1 MKKITVLLV
10 ALLTALNIMAA
21 DPDFAYPKTKLDK
34 AVKAYDEAIN
44 DPAASGIQLI
54 RCVLQITRATAAI
67 DQDSLVRV
75 IPRIDRAITA
85 MPDGPDKALMLTAR
99 ADVLNAIYS
108 RNRWKYD
115 QSETPDE
122 PLPADITEWNG
133 RQFTAQIQSALTS
146 SFGLATAHSCPIS
159 HYTNANII
167 KADRQTQIYFP
178 DVASFVA
185 FKASRMFRS
194 LALND
199 NSHAIIT
206 RMIAL
211 SPEKSAP
218 WFYWSAQLCNANELS
233 PAFFS
238 VEDKGSTTP
247 LHKLYLDNKDC
258 EEAGYILALIA
269 DQNSGYNFAPSW
281 LLPELRSFISRYPAY
296 WQINDLKNCVANLTQ
311 SCVSLSIGRTVA
323 PGQPIKV
330 GISQLFTKK
339 YGFNVYSLT
348 AAEFNRGLIKV
359 KGKKPLQRISVA
371 NTANA
376 EKTDTTLTFTLAAP
390 GYYAVAATVNDSVSN
405 SQATSFICSTFYPVL
420 LDGNST
426 NAMLVT
432 DLTTGAPVSG
442 VSVTE
447 HSDKTK
453 TRQLGKSDKK
463 GIIKF
468 APLVTDKGTYRST
481 GFTFS
486 NARGSIKFP
495 GLSYMS
501 HWRRENQPD
510 HHAIIFCD
518 RQLYH
523 PGDTIRW
530 AAVASYGEKIG
541 EAAVCPD
548 LKLRVNFNNV
558 NAETIDSVIMTTDEF
573 GRISGSFVAP
583 EDGLTGEFEIEVY
596 TVDADGD
603 ADEVL
608 NSRGITVSDFKLPT
622 FKIDSLTA
630 GRDLPTPG
638 CVTLGGLAVT
648 YSGMPVS
655 GAKVEATIW
664 EASRWRW
671 FSRSRKL
678 AELSATTGPD
688 GRFSVV
694 VPDSV
699 IKQSDTRCFIAEFS
713 VAAQSGEV
721 QTASKPFT
729 TGKPYSIS
737 FDNNESIVNLDS
749 PLKDPFSVYDADGKE
764 VDIMLRWWLNE
775 GKTEFDPAKAVA
787 SGTCSSSAGSSIDL
801 SDVPAGIYRISAAP
815 VDTALADNAK
825 GLATLRLYSIGKN
838 TMPDEDR
845 IFIPTSLYTTDDK
858 GHVEVIFGTPD
869 DNTYIYKVVASP
881 GELLS
886 LDQNRYDKGFHRAKV
901 SLPDTCTN
909 ATFKLITV
917 RDGKLTQESIL
928 IQRPDRRKITLE
940 GSSMRDRLTSGT
952 DEHWTIK
959 LTDADKHPVAGALI
973 ATMFNSALNSLT
985 SYRMPSDFFLNHPM
999 PFLRIS
1005 SPANYLTYSNV
1016 SLKIN
1021 LLKGVT
1027 LVDPVFNPSIDGA
1040 AIGRYGYIGMRSMAN
1055 AAIGSSSADDL
1066 DEVVAVGYGTSKK
1079 SMLTGAVAG
1088 VAYDEAEEE
1097 SEIALNETVTVD
1109 GGAETKEDFDYRDG
1123 EVLQAL
1129 WMPGL
1134 VIGDNGET
1142 EITFT
1147 VPNANTTWSFNAF
1160 AWTSDLRAA
1169 KMMREFVTSKPVM
1182 VQPNLPRFLRVG
1194 DKARVLATVYNNSDA
1209 EASVTTVVEI
1219 FDIATGAVMS
1229 TVTSTDSIVPAASAI
1244 VAATVTAPDDA
1255 AAIGYRVR
1263 STLGKF
1269 TDGEQSF
1276 IPIEAA
1282 TSDVIDSK
1290 DFYLNPG
1297 DSLVS
1302 IAIPAGDK
1310 QKSTLD
1316 YTANPAW
1323 NIIKE
1328 LPGLANSASSTS
1340 VGAARQLFGAATADG
1355 LLRGNKELADVLAQ
1369 WSHDSETEALT
1380 SRLAQ
1385 NDELKAAVL
1394 SSTPWVQAAASDTE
1408 RMARLSLLFDKKA
1421 TSRSIAA
1428 SIATLKK
1435 LQRNDGGWS
1444 WGEWSRESSLW
1455 ATNMIL
1461 QDLGRLNAM
1470 GYLPA
1475 DSDLSNMIQRAIA
1488 YYESQIPRE
1497 AKTDEAF
1504 TFITTLFPDAKTGLR
1519 GRQIIGATIQHIIGN
1534 WKKSTPWFK
1543 ALEAIILSSNG
1554 YQSVARQIIGSLS
1567 EFAVTSPDKGTSF
1580 PSVDNVNDYA
1590 DLLYA
1595 FGRVEPKSKIID
1607 GMRQWLVIRQQT
1619 TSRLGS
1625 WDPTRLI
1632 AAFAT
1637 TGSDWFDSSASSTSV
1652 TLGGKTVDID
1662 SAELATGHIVV
1673 TLNGAHGGENLT
1685 VSRGNSAVPAYG
1697 AVISRYTAASAD
1709 VKAMSCSDL
1718 SIEKR
1723 ITALRDGRWQYVDD
1737 LRLGEQVR
1745 IVLTV
1750 KAKRDLQYLTVI
1762 DGRPAAF
1769 EPVEQLPGWVWSGGA
1784 GFYRENR
1791 NSETRLFID
1800 YLPKGTY
1807 QITID
1812 MTASVAGTF
1821 SSGIATAQSQLA
1833 PAITAHS
1840 AGSTINCE

>member
-10 ALLTALNIMAA
+10 ALLTALNIMAT
-21 DPDFAYPKTKLDK
+21 DPDFAYPKTTLDK
-34 AVKAYDEAIN
+34 AVKAYDEAIS
-44 DPAASGIQLI
+44 DPASSGIQLI
-54 RCVLQITRATAAI
+54 SSVLQITRATAAI
-67 DQDSLVRV
+67 DQDSLVRI
-75 IPRIDRAITA
+75 IPRIDRAITV
-85 MPDGPDKALMLTAR
+85 MPDGAEKALMLTAR

-115 QSETPDE
+115 RSETPDE
-122 PLPADITEWNG
+122 PLPSDITEWNG
-133 RQFTAQIQSALTS
+133 RQFTAQIQSALNS
-146 SFGLATAHSCPIS
+146 SFDLAAAHSSSIS
-159 HYTNANII
+159 HYTKADII
-167 KADRQTQIYFP
+167 KAGRQTQIYFP

-185 FKASRMFRS
+185 LKASRMFRS

-199 NSHAIIT
+199 DRHSLIS
-206 RMIAL
+206 RMIGL
-211 SPEKSAP
+211 SPAKSAP
-218 WFYWSAQLCNANELS
+218 WFYWSAQLCNADELR
-233 PAFFS
+233 PAFFRADDEGNS
-238 VEDKGSTTP
+238 TP

-258 EEAGYILALIA
+258 EDAGYVLALIA
-269 DQNSGYNFAPSW
+269 EQNSGYNFAPSW
-281 LLPELRSFISRYPAY
+281 LLPELRSFISRFPAY
-296 WQINDLKNCVANLTQ
+296 WQINDLKNCVASLTQ
-311 SCVSLSIGRTVA
+311 SSVSLSLERTVA

-330 GISQLFTKK
+330 DISQLFTKK

-348 AAEFNRGLIKV
+348 AAEFNRGLLNV
-359 KGKKPLQRISVA
+359 KGKKPIQRISAA

-390 GYYAVAATVNDSVSN
+390 GYYAIAATVNDSVNN

-420 LDGNST
+420 LNGNSP
-426 NAMLVT
+426 NAILVT

-447 HSDKTK
+447 HSENSK
-453 TRQLGKSDKK
+453 TRRLGKSDKE
-463 GIIKF
+463 GVIKF
-468 APLVTDKGTYRST
+468 APLVTGKGYYRST

-486 NARGSIKFP
+486 DARGSIKFP

-501 HWRRENQPD
+501 HWRGENQPD
-510 HHAIIFCD
+510 HHALIFCD

-523 PGDTIRW
+523 PGDTVRW

-548 LKLRVNFNNV
+548 LKLQVNFNNV
-558 NAETIDSVIMTTDEF
+558 NAETIDSVIVTTDAF

-583 EDGLTGEFEIEVY
+583 DDGLTGEFEIEVY

-603 ADEVL
+603 TDEAL
-608 NSRGITVSDFKLPT
+608 TSRGITVSDFKLPT

-630 GRDLPTPG
+630 GRDIPTPG
-638 CVTLGGLAVT
+638 SVTLGGLAVT
-648 YSGMPVS
+648 YSGMPVA
-655 GAKVEATIW
+655 GAKVETTIW

-671 FSRSRKL
+671 FSRSRKI
-678 AELSATTGPD
+678 AELSATTGAD

-694 VPDSV
+694 VPDSI

-721 QTASKPFT
+721 QTASKSFT

-737 FDNNESIVNLDS
+737 FDNSETIVSLDS

-764 VDIMLRWWLNE
+764 VDIKLRWWLNE
-775 GKTEFDPAKAVA
+775 GRTEFDPAKAVA
-787 SGTCSSSAGSSIDL
+787 SGVCSSAAGSSIDL

-815 VDTALADNAK
+815 VDTALADVAK
-825 GLATLRLYSIGKN
+825 GIATLRLYSIKKN
-838 TMPDEDR
+838 TMPGEDR

-869 DNTYIYKVVASP
+869 DNTYIYRAVATP

-886 LDQNRYDKGFHRAKV
+886 LDQNRYDKGFHRVKV
-901 SLPDTCTN
+901 SLPDTCSN
-909 ATFKLITV
+909 ATLKLITV
-917 RDGKLTQESIL
+917 RDGKLTQESIM
-928 IQRPDRRKITLE
+928 IQRPDRRKVTLE

-959 LTDADKHPVAGALI
+959 LTDADRHPLAGALI

-985 SYRMPSDFFLNHPM
+985 SYRMPSDFYLDNPM
-999 PFLRIS
+999 PFMRIS
-1005 SPANYLTYSNV
+1005 SPANYPASSNV

-1027 LVDPVFNPSIDGA
+1027 LAYPVFNPSIDGA
-1040 AIGRYGYIGMRSMAN
+1040 ALGRYGNIGMRSMAN
-1055 AAIGSSSADDL
+1055 ATIGSSSADDME
-1066 DEVVAVGYGTSKK
+1066 EVFTMGVGTSKK
-1079 SMLTGAVAG
+1079 AMLTGAVAG

-1097 SEIALNETVTVD
+1097 TEELYELSPVD

-1169 KMMREFVTSKPVM
+1169 KMMREFVSSKPVM

-1219 FDIATGAVMS
+1219 FDIATGAVLT
-1229 TVTSTDSIVPAASAI
+1229 TVTSTDTIAAAASAI
-1244 VAATVTAPDDA
+1244 VATTVTAPDDA

-1282 TSDVIDSK
+1282 TSDVIESK

-1302 IAIPAGDK
+1302 IAMPSGDK

-1369 WSHDSETEALT
+1369 WSRDSETEALT

-1428 SIATLKK
+1428 SVATLKK
-1435 LQRNDGGWS
+1435 LQRADGGWS

-1461 QDLGRLNAM
+1461 QDLGRLNAI

-1475 DSDLSNMIQRAIA
+1475 DSDMSDMIQRAIA

-1534 WKKSTPWFK
+1534 WKKSTQWYK

-1652 TLGGKTVDID
+1652 TLGGKTVDVD
-1662 SAELATGHIVV
+1662 GAELATGHIVV
-1673 TLNGAHGGENLT
+1673 ALNGARGGEDLT
-1685 VSRGNSAVPAYG
+1685 VSRSNSAVPAYG